1 MKKEVTPIQVED
13 KVCFLHKG
21 KATTAPVYRIDLVT
35 YKDRTETR
43 YMVDMDEAVP
53 KTNNSKFEIIEEHAC
68 FRSIEELIKSL
79 TQY

>member
-1 MKKEVTPIQVED
+1 MKKGVTPIQVED
-13 KVCFLHKG
+13 KVCFLYKG
-21 KATTAPVYRIDLVT
+21 KATTAPVYRIDTIV
-35 YKDRTETR
+35 YKDRTEVR

-53 KTNNSKFEIIEEHAC
+53 KTNNMKFEIIEENAC